1 MNIVENESLRSY
13 KKIGALLKED
23 LAKGIYKIGERLPP
37 ERDIAER
44 FGVSRTVIRE
54 ALIMLELDELV
65 SVKKGSGVYVLR
77 LPFQENSLEEEKLL
91 ESEDIGPF
99 ELLQARQLLES
110 GIAEFAAIQ
119 ANRND
124 ISQLREILKRERDTL
139 SQGQDDYIED
149 EQFHLMIA
157 KMTQN
162 EVLITMQRQLWDYRK
177 SSPMWAGLHSHIS
190 NFTYRQQWLEDHE
203 IIVNALQRKDPAL
216 ARKAMW
222 QHLENV
228 KQTLFELSDI
238 DDPEFDGYLFNIS
251 PIIVGV

>member
-13 KKIGALLKED
+13 KKIGALLKDE
-23 LAKGIYKIGERLPP
+23 LAKGIYQVGDRLPP

-54 ALIMLELDELV
+54 ALIMLEIDELV
-65 SVKKGSGVYVLR
+65 SVKKGSGVYVLQ
-77 LPFQENSLEEEKLL
+77 LPNQANGLDNGL

-119 ANRND
+119 ATRND
-124 ISQLREILKRERDTL
+124 VLQLREILKRERETL
-139 SQGQDDYIED
+139 SQGKDDYIED
-149 EQFHLMIA
+149 EEFHSMIA
-157 KMTQN
+157 KITQN
-162 EVLITMQRQLWDYRK
+162 EVLITMQKKLWDYRK
-177 SSPMWAGLHSHIS
+177 SSSMWAGLHSHIS
-190 NFTYRQQWLEDHE
+190 NFTYRQRWLADHE
-203 IIVNALQRKDPAL
+203 AILNALQRKDPAL

-238 DDPEFDGYLFNIS
+238 DDPAFDGYLFNAS
-251 PIIVGV
+251 PVVVGV

>member
-1 MNIVENESLRSY
+1 MNIVETESLRSY
-13 KKIGALLKED
+13 KKIGALLKEE
-23 LAKGIYKIGERLPP
+23 LAKGIYKIGDRLPP

-54 ALIMLELDELV
+54 ALIMLEIDELV
-65 SVKKGSGVYVLR
+65 SVKKGSGVYVLQ
-77 LPFQENSLEEEKLL
+77 LPNQANGLGEEL

-119 ANRND
+119 ATRND
-124 ISQLREILKRERDTL
+124 VLQLRDILKKERETL
-139 SQGQDDYIED
+139 SQGKDDYIED
-149 EQFHLMIA
+149 EEFHSMIA
-157 KMTQN
+157 KITQN
-162 EVLITMQRQLWDYRK
+162 EVLIVMQKQLWDYRK
-177 SSPMWAGLHSHIS
+177 KSSMWAGLHSHIS
-190 NFTYRQQWLEDHE
+190 NFTYRQRWLADHE
-203 IIVNALQRKDPAL
+203 AILNALQRKDPAL

-238 DDPEFDGYLFNIS
+238 DDPEFDGYLFNAS
-251 PIIVGV
+251 PVVVGV